1 MYNEDKDRFAD
12 GNRKEGGYI
21 MKYYLAVDIG
31 ASGGR
36 HILGWLEDGRMRLE
50 EIYRFPNGMESDGG
64 RLCWNT
70 AQLFTEIKNGMK
82 KCGELGKIP
91 ASMGID
97 TWGVDYV
104 LLDRNDRILG
114 KTYGYRDGRTA
125 GMDQVVYQ
133 KIPEGELYGRT
144 GIQKQ
149 IFNTI
154 YQLTAVKE
162 QEPELMEAAACML
175 MIPDYFN
182 FLLTGRKKTEYT
194 NATTTQ
200 LVSSQTKDWD
210 LELID
215 LLGFKRGIFTE
226 IVKPG
231 ARLGHLT
238 ADLQADIGYNVDVCM
253 VGSHDTASAV
263 VAVPALQEPF
273 LYISSGTWSLM
284 GTELLAANCSP
295 AGRCA
300 NLTNEGGYDY
310 RFRYLKNIMGL
321 WMIQN
326 VKKEWDDRYDFPAL
340 CEMAEAAAIDSLVN
354 CDDPCFLAPPSM
366 TKEIQ
371 DFCIRTGQ
379 QKPETAGETARI
391 IYRSLAQCYRKAAEE
406 LERIT
411 GNSYEVLH
419 IVGGGSKAPYLNQ
432 LTADA
437 TGKTVYAG
445 PGEGTAI
452 GNLAVQM
459 MTAGA
464 LDSLP
469 EARACIYNSFEVKVY
484 YPNKEDELP

>member
-1 MYNEDKDRFAD
+1 
-12 GNRKEGGYI
+12 

-36 HILGWLEDGRMRLE
+36 HILGWLEDGKMQLE
-50 EIYRFPNGMESDGG
+50 EIYRFPNGMEPVDGH
-64 RLCWNT
+64 LCWNVT
-70 AQLFTEIKNGMK
+70 QLFTEIKSGMK
-82 KCGELGKIP
+82 KCRELGKIP
-91 ASMGID
+91 ACMGID
-97 TWGVDYV
+97 TWAVDYV
-104 LLDRNDRILG
+104 LLDQNDQILG
-114 KTYGYRDGRTA
+114 KTYGYRDGRTE

-133 KIPEGELYGRT
+133 KIPEAAVYGRT

-149 IFNTI
+149 MFNTI

-162 QEPELMEAAACML
+162 QEPELMEAAVCML

-182 FLLTGRKKTEYT
+182 FLLTGQKKTEYT

-200 LVSSQTKDWD
+200 LVSPQTKEWDW
-210 LELID
+210 ELID
-215 LLGFKRGIFTE
+215 LLGLKKDIFTE
-226 IVKPG
+226 IAKPG
-231 ARLGHLT
+231 TRLGHLT
-238 ADLQADIGYNVDVCM
+238 TGIQAEIGYDVDVCM

-284 GTELLAANCSP
+284 GTELLTANCSP
-295 AGRCA
+295 ASQTA

-326 VKKEWDDRYDFPAL
+326 VKKEWNDRYDFPVL
-340 CEMAEAAAIDSLVN
+340 CEMAEAAAITSLVN

-366 TKEIQ
+366 TKEVQ
-371 DFCIRTGQ
+371 DFCVRTGQ
-379 QKPETAGETARI
+379 QKPESVGEVARV
-391 IYRSLAQCYRKAAEE
+391 IYHSLAQCYRQAAED
-406 LERIT
+406 LEQIT
-411 GNSYEVLH
+411 GNSYEVIH

-459 MTAGA
+459 LMEAE
-464 LDSLP
+464 LKSLP
-469 EARACIYNSFEVKVY
+469 EARACIHGSFQVNVY
-484 YPNKEDELP
+484 YPNK